1 MLKTLFIENY
11 ALIDKVEIEFN
22 DGFSVITGETGAGK
36 SILLGALSLILGNR
50 ADTSVLKNK
59 EIKCVVEAQF
69 DIKSYQLNKFFTEND
84 LEYEDISII
93 RRTILPSGKSRAYL
107 NDEPVN
113 LNILKELGAKL
124 IDIHSQ
130 NQNFLINSEEFQY
143 KVVDSIAHL
152 QSELLEYNSV
162 YKKYKKSLKELNELK
177 EQIER
182 RKESYDYD
190 FHRFKMLEEAHL
202 DELNLSELETRQK
215 QLANYEDIKLSFSK
229 ADFILSQEEELNIQ
243 GKIKEITTNFAEI
256 SEFSPLASEL
266 SERLD
271 ILRIELKDI
280 ADVITVE
287 SENIDFDQDE
297 LEKINQKVD
306 LIFNLLQNFRLKDVS
321 QLIELREKLKKQLD
335 LVDNFDFEFNEK
347 QKQVNKVEAKLNKI
361 AQNLSKKRIKN
372 ALKIEKYVVEVLQ
385 YLGMPNAKLKIEV
398 QETEKYNYFG
408 FNSIQ
413 FLFSANKKQELQEM
427 SKVASGGE
435 ISRVMLTLKSL
446 LSSYTKL
453 PSIVFDEI
461 DTGVSGDI
469 ASKMGQIMH
478 EMGKEMQVI
487 SITHLPQVAAQGET
501 HYLVYKK
508 DTKDGTHSNILK
520 LANNER
526 LEAIARMLSGDS
538 VTNAAIENAK
548 ELLKLKN

>member
-59 EIKCVVEAQF
+59 ETKCVVEAQF
-69 DIKSYQLNKFFTEND
+69 DIKPYQLNDFFTEND
-84 LEYEDISII
+84 LEYEDTSII

-130 NQNFLINSEEFQY
+130 NQNFLINSEKFQY
-143 KVVDSIAHL
+143 KVVDNIAQL
-152 QSELLEYNSV
+152 QNELSEYNTV
-162 YKKYKKSLKELNELK
+162 YTKYKKSLKELNELK

-182 RKESYDYD
+182 KKESYDYD
-190 FHRFKMLEEAHL
+190 FHRFKMLEEANL
-202 DELNLSELETRQK
+202 EELNLSELESRQK

-229 ADFILSQEEELNIQ
+229 ADYILSQEEELNIQ
-243 GKIKEITTNFAEI
+243 GKLKEITTNFTEI
-256 SEFSPLASEL
+256 SEFSPLAKEL
-266 SERLD
+266 SERLEV
-271 ILRIELKDI
+271 LRIELKDI
-280 ADVITVE
+280 ADIITVE
-287 SENIDFDQDE
+287 NENIDFDQDE

-321 QLIELREKLKKQLD
+321 ELIELREKLKKQLD
-335 LVDNFDFEFNEK
+335 LVDNFEFELNEK
-347 QKQVNKVEAKLNKI
+347 QKQVDEVERKLNKI
-361 AQNLSKKRIKN
+361 AQNISKKRINN
-372 ALKIEKYVVEVLQ
+372 AVKIEKYVVEVLQ

-398 QETEKYNYFG
+398 RETGKYNHFG

-453 PSIVFDEI
+453 PSIIFDEI

-520 LANNER
+520 LANNDR